1 MTARAAPDAG
11 RAGSPASR
19 PPQRTATDGVV
30 LVSMPFDSPFQ
41 PSIGLSLLK
50 AALAPLAIPV
60 QILYLTLR
68 FAERIGTS
76 TYAEIVRLTSSVR
89 DLAGDWVFAAALFN
103 STRLDEAAYVNDI
116 LRRGWPA
123 RDSKT
128 AREAFIDRLLD
139 VRAQVELVSRRIGG
153 AHCKLSAPARGLHE
167 RVSATGRLA
176 RAGEAP

>member
-11 RAGSPASR
+11 RAGSPTPR
-19 PPQRTATDGVV
+19 PPQVTTTDGVV

-89 DLAGDWVFAAALFN
+89 DLAGDWVFAAALF
-103 STRLDEAAYVNDI
+103 DPD
-116 LRRGWPA
+116 P
-123 RDSKT
+123 
-128 AREAFIDRLLD
+128 
-139 VRAQVELVSRRIGG
+139 SR
-153 AHCKLSAPARGLHE
+153 
-167 RVSATGRLA
+167 
-176 RAGEAP
+176 